1 VISDPGKPSLFQKLS
16 AGWRNRSS
24 KTPIS
29 SLGSG
34 ASLSTIDNQSVRTP
48 RCSRDGEDDGPRS
61 SPLPGDGKMTN
72 YYSFTRKME
81 DGEFGEEAQREML
94 ARKRRAD
101 PNQICYI
108 PN

>member
-1 VISDPGKPSLFQKLS
+1 
-16 AGWRNRSS
+16 
-24 KTPIS
+24 
-29 SLGSG
+29 
-34 ASLSTIDNQSVRTP
+34 
-48 RCSRDGEDDGPRS
+48 
-61 SPLPGDGKMTN
+61 MTN